1 MTGPRDRDRLRPG
14 EARMTTPD
22 EANRRKQPGE
32 GGIQAIIVEAQESAM
47 KFVDEARRQ
56 ADLIVRQARE
66 ETKQRSSEALRDA
79 RGRVDSL
86 VETAERMLEGVDRLS
101 TELTEVTET
110 LREASQRIRDH
121 VGELVD
127 EEPDESTRHRRR
139 GLRH

>member
-1 MTGPRDRDRLRPG
+1 
-14 EARMTTPD
+14 
-22 EANRRKQPGE
+22 
-32 GGIQAIIVEAQESAM
+32 M

-101 TELTEVTET
+101 AELTQVTET
-110 LREASQRIRDH
+110 LRETSQRIRDH
-121 VGELVD
+121 VGELVE
-127 EEPDESTRHRRR
+127 EEPGESDRRRRR